1 MKPIVL
7 FFMFFLRLGLATA
20 TFIIAGL
27 VFWFSLDLSAMLSFV
42 FALVASLGVFYG
54 IKGYTA
60 NSLVKGSGLTRSEYK
75 YIQAQLRD
83 SKMKI
88 GRLQK
93 AMFSVRNVI
102 TIKQNYEVLQVAK
115 KIQSIVENEP
125 RRFYEAEQFYYSH
138 LDSMVELT
146 EKYAFLTK
154 QPAKTSEIKDS
165 LNETRITISSM
176 ADTIKQD
183 LYKILNEDIDDL
195 RVELDVA
202 KNSIEKNKDPNAKS

>member
-1 MKPIVL
+1 MKPVVL
-7 FFMFFLRLGLATA
+7 FFMFLLRLSLATA
-20 TFIIAGL
+20 VFVIAGL
-27 VFWFSLDLSAMLSFV
+27 VFFLALDLSVLLSV
-42 FALVASLGVFYG
+42 IFALVASLVVFYG
-54 IKGYTA
+54 IKGYMH
-60 NSLVKGSGLTRSEYK
+60 NNLVKSSGLTRSEYK
-75 YIQAQLRD
+75 YIQSHLRD
-83 SKMKI
+83 AKLKI

-125 RRFYEAEQFYYSH
+125 VRFYRAEDFYYSH

-154 QPAKTSEIKDS
+154 QPAKTHEIKDS
-165 LNETRITISSM
+165 LNETRVTISSM
-176 ADTIKQD
+176 ADTIRQD
-183 LYKILNEDIDDL
+183 LYKILNEDIEDL

-202 KNSIEKNKDPNAKS
+202 KNSIDKNKDPNAKS

>member
-176 ADTIKQD
+176 ADTTKQD
-183 LYKILNEDIDDL
+183 LYKTLNEDMDDL

-202 KNSIEKNKDPNAKS
+202 KHAIDKRKDPNRKS

>member
-1 MKPIVL
+1 MKPVVL
-7 FFMFFLRLGLATA
+7 FFTFLLRLGLAAA
-20 TFIIAGL
+20 TFAIAGL
-27 VFWFSLDLSAMLSFV
+27 VFLFGLDLSFILSLI
-42 FALVASLGVFYG
+42 FALLASLVVFYG

-60 NSLVKGSGLTRSEYK
+60 KSLVKSSGLTRSEYK
-75 YIQAQLRD
+75 YIQSQLREG
-83 SKMKI
+83 KLKI

-125 RRFYEAEQFYYSH
+125 RRFYKAEEFYYAH

-154 QPAKTSEIKDS
+154 QPAKTNEIKDS
-165 LNETRITISSM
+165 LNETRVTISSM

-183 LYKILNEDIDDL
+183 LYKILNEDMDDL